1 VVAAATGDPAA
12 AAALYDAL
20 GPYDD
25 RLVVWGG
32 AVAAS
37 GPVSH
42 YLGLL
47 AVRLGRLDD
56 AVGHLQAAV
65 DLQERIGAL
74 PGLAHSLAALA
85 DALETRG
92 NPGDARSAS
101 DQRRRAHLIAERL
114 GMPVLLERLARP
126 ADEWTLG
133 RDGDDWLLE
142 AGAERAR
149 LRDGRGLHY
158 LRALLAAPG
167 RDIPALDLAAA
178 WPPWTPSWT
187 RPTGPGTSSGPSRPT
202 PNARP
207 CWASCAGPAAW
218 AAPPRRRPS
227 APGQRHP
234 HPASHHRQDRPGRP
248 LMRRPPGASIHT
260 GRACRYQPA
269 PGGPSRWHV

>member
-1 VVAAATGDPAA
+1 M
-12 AAALYDAL
+12 
-20 GPYDD
+20 
-25 RLVVWGG
+25 
-32 AVAAS
+32 
-37 GPVSH
+37 
-42 YLGLL
+42 
-47 AVRLGRLDD
+47 GRLDD

-142 AGAERAR
+142 TGAERAR

-218 AAPPRRRPS
+218 AAGPTPPRRRPS
-227 APGQRHP
+227 ARVNVTRTLRATIDKIALAAPSCAVHLR
-234 HPASHHRQDRPGRP
+234 
-248 LMRRPPGASIHT
+248 ASIHT